1 MNVLNFG
8 VYRFIAIATTALAVM
23 LANARQ
29 RRRVIGAKLK
39 RRAPRMWE
47 LDFWESHSTFVELC
61 SAVAPLMAAVVPAPS
76 FPGEPVPT
84 DKYVI

>member
-8 VYRFIAIATTALAVM
+8 VYRFISIATTALAVM
-23 LANARQ
+23 LANGRQ

-39 RRAPRMWE
+39 RRAPRTWE
-47 LDFWESHSTFVELC
+47 PDFWKSHSTFVELC
-61 SAVAPLMAAVVPAPS
+61 SAVVPLLAPAPLY
-76 FPGEPVPT
+76 PGEPVPP